1 MPARKRKAPNLEPNP
16 STDRPA
22 YTSPL
27 PFPGNLS
34 ALLDRAA
41 GRYPDRPAIG
51 FPPELYT
58 FTQFHDRVCRMA
70 GALRR
75 LGVRRGER
83 VLLSGRNSYHHA
95 CAALAAL
102 RIGAIVVPTNPV
114 IRHYELAHIV
124 AETQPRLVLCEACH
138 LLWVVHAFQE
148 SGTAM
153 PPIVTLDVREA
164 CAAFIEDLDFTLPC
178 PVAEPMQPDET
189 ALIVYTA
196 AMDGYAQGA
205 MLTHASLFHNAIC
218 CAVGCLGGLDAPAE
232 CVASVLPLF
241 HLHGFTSGFLV
252 PLAAGVPA
260 FPMNPFHDLRETV
273 EVLEQY
279 EVTQMASVPAVY
291 HAMARLLAAKPS
303 VCARIRNF
311 TSGGIATPVELF
323 EEYRDSLGITLREG
337 YGLTECSPVV
347 TWSDYDHPVQPGTA
361 GRAVACCEL
370 RIVDTHGQPLPPGR
384 EGSIHVRGLSV
395 GSGYYRRP
403 DDTARNFRDGWFRTG
418 DLGRLDAAG
427 CLTVTGLEKEMINV
441 FGLKVYP
448 REVERIIG
456 RHPDIADVRVF
467 ADCRRREGTLV
478 ACTVAL
484 KPGRALQD
492 GEFRRWC
499 RHNLSAY
506 KIPRSV
512 EVCQGAVGA
521 R

>member
-1 MPARKRKAPNLEPNP
+1 MDSNT
-16 STDRPA
+16 STDQPA
-22 YTSPL
+22 YSSPL

-41 GRYPDRPAIG
+41 SLHPDRAAIG

-58 FTQFHDRVCRMA
+58 CAQFHDRVCRMA

-83 VLLSGRNSYHHA
+83 VLLSARNSYHYA
-95 CAALAAL
+95 CASLAAL
-102 RIGAIVVPTNPV
+102 RIGAIVVPTNPM

-124 AETQPRLVLCEACH
+124 AETQPRLVLCEAWH

-153 PPIVTLDVREA
+153 PPIVTLDLREE
-164 CAAFIEDLDFTLPC
+164 CAAFVEDLDFTVPC
-178 PVAEPMQPDET
+178 PVAEPMHPDET

-196 AMDGYAQGA
+196 AMDGYAMGA
-205 MLTHASLFHNAIC
+205 MLTHASLFHNAVC
-218 CAVGCLGGLDAPAE
+218 CAVGCFGGLDAPAE
-232 CVASVLPLF
+232 RVASVLPMF

-252 PLAAGVPA
+252 PLAAGVAA
-260 FPMNPFHDLRETV
+260 FPLNPFHDLREAV
-273 EVLEQY
+273 AVLEQH

-291 HAMARLLAAKPS
+291 HAMARLLAAKPA

-311 TSGGIATPVELF
+311 TTGGIATPAEVF
-323 EEYRDSLGITLREG
+323 EEYREQLGITLREG

-347 TWSDYDHPVQPGTA
+347 TWCDYAHPVQPGTV
-361 GRAVACCEL
+361 GRAVACCQL
-370 RIVDTHGQPLPPGR
+370 RIADAHGDPLPAGS
-384 EGSIHVRGLSV
+384 EGAICVRGPSV
-395 GSGYYRRP
+395 GSGYYQRP
-403 DDTARNFRDGWFRTG
+403 DCTARVFRDGWFRTG
-418 DLGRLDAAG
+418 DLGRLDADG
-427 CLTVTGLEKEMINV
+427 CLTITGLEKEMINV

-456 RHPDIADVRVF
+456 RHPDIAGVRVF
-467 ADCRRREGTLV
+467 ADRHRKEGALV
-478 ACTVAL
+478 ACAVAL
-484 KPGRALQD
+484 QPGRSLHE

-512 EVCQGAVGA
+512 HVCDDPNAA
-521 R
+521 RGPELST